1 MNSQQYPKNPK
12 GFEFLRTPTGWIDY
26 EAYENIGRRE
36 RARAVVSA
44 FSWLKGRGNRK

>member
-1 MNSQQYPKNPK
+1 MNSQHNSQNPK

-44 FSWLKGRGNRK
+44 FSWLAGRKHRK

>member
-1 MNSQQYPKNPK
+1 MNSHANPKDPK
-12 GFEFLRTPTGWIDY
+12 GFEFLRVPTGWIDY

-44 FSWLKGRGNRK
+44 LSWLKGRGNRK